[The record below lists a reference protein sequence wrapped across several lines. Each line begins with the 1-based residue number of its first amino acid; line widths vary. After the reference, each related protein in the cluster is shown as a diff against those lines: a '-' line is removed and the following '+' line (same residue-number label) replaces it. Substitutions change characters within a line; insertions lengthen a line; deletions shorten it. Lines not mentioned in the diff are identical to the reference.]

1 MIKIVEKSE
10 DLPLWINAIVP
21 PWPTCWWG
29 WHRWRRHAGYARC
42 RRFAGSL
49 ATVLALV
56 GYLLWAAPCPALAG
70 GTGASRALEPAPC
83 GTLAGP
89 AWLAPLLRAAALWLL
104 WATVT
109 QMLKIAG
116 YTTGKNAKMP
126 VVAAVP
132 LAVYCVAH
140 FSAVVATVASFAFIV
155 FSIMLLWYAVL
166 LLRAYNTTR
175 VKK

>member
-1 MIKIVEKSE
+1 MDKRNRPALAYLLVGVAS
-10 DLPLWINAIVP
+10 
-21 PWPTCWWG
+21 
-29 WHRWRRHAGYARC
+29 AGRAML
-42 RRFAGSL
+42 AMPDAVALQEVSL
-49 ATVLALV
+49 TVLAL
-56 GYLLWAAPCPALAG
+56 AC
-70 GTGASRALEPAPC
+70 GTVQLVLELVLC

-126 VVAAVP
+126 IVAAVP

-140 FSAVVATVASFAFIV
+140 FSAGAATVASFAFIV